1 MCSLSTC
8 KMEVTMETIINVGAD
23 VHKDTNSVCMFD
35 WNEGLFFAEAVIGP
49 GVENMIKYIEKSRK
63 EYGLGNDYRFLIGY
77 EAGPTG
83 YGLCRGLQ
91 KKGYDCV
98 IMAPTTIKK
107 SSSDKRKKT
116 DRRDAKMLAMALAT
130 DTYRRV
136 HVLDDED
143 EGAREFTRAR
153 NSLKR
158 ELKQAKQMLLSFLLR
173 IGRSYPDSGNYWTLK
188 HRKWLETLKFEDRKL
203 NYAYQSYLQQMKDLE
218 ARLALMDEEIE
229 SIADEDRYKD
239 KVDKLVCFSG
249 VDTQTALTLV
259 VEIGDFERF
268 ATAEQF
274 ASYIGLAPGEDSS
287 GQKKRIGSITKEGNS
302 RVRLVLTEAAKAI
315 KRSNPFNKSKRILER
330 QKGQSPDII
339 AYADRGSK
347 RIRQKMARMDDHG
360 KNKNVSTTAGA
371 RELACFS
378 CGG

>member
-1 MCSLSTC
+1 
-8 KMEVTMETIINVGAD
+8 MENIIYVGAD

-35 WNEGLFFAEAVIGP
+35 WNDGSFFAEAVIEP
-49 GVENMIKYIEKSRK
+49 GVENMVKYAEKARK
-63 EYGLGNDYRFLIGY
+63 EYGLGQDCRFLIGY

-136 HVLDDED
+136 YVLDDED
-143 EGAREFTRAR
+143 EGTREFTRAR
-153 NSLKR
+153 NSMLR
-158 ELKQAKQMLLSFLLR
+158 ELRRAKQMLLSFLLR
-173 IGRSYPDSGNYWTLK
+173 LGRSYPDSGNYWTLK
-188 HRKWLETLKFEDRKL
+188 HREWLETIKFEDRKL
-203 NYAYQSYLQQMKDLE
+203 NYAYQSYLQQIKDLE
-218 ARLALMDEEIE
+218 AKLALMDDEIE
-229 SIADEDRYKD
+229 NIADEDRYKD
-239 KVDKLVCFSG
+239 KVDKLVCFKG
-249 VDTQTALTLV
+249 IDTQTALTLV

-274 ASYIGLAPGEDSS
+274 ASYIGLVPGEDSS

-330 QKGQSPDII
+330 QKGQSPEII

-347 RIRQKMARMDDHG
+347 RIRQKMARMDLHG

-371 RELACFS
+371 RELACFIW
-378 CGG
+378 GMMTGNIV

>member
-35 WNEGLFFAEAVIGP
+35 WNEGSFFAEAVIGP

-63 EYGLGNDYRFLIGY
+63 EYGLGNDCRFLIGY

-218 ARLALMDEEIE
+218 ARLALGNKTQLREVCEE
-229 SIADEDRYKD
+229 KHLNQC
-239 KVDKLVCFSG
+239 KF
-249 VDTQTALTLV
+249 TL
-259 VEIGDFERF
+259 
-268 ATAEQF
+268 
-274 ASYIGLAPGEDSS
+274 LP
-287 GQKKRIGSITKEGNS
+287 
-302 RVRLVLTEAAKAI
+302 
-315 KRSNPFNKSKRILER
+315 
-330 QKGQSPDII
+330 
-339 AYADRGSK
+339 
-347 RIRQKMARMDDHG
+347 
-360 KNKNVSTTAGA
+360 
-371 RELACFS
+371 
-378 CGG
+378 

>member
-1 MCSLSTC
+1 MGS
-8 KMEVTMETIINVGAD
+8 IITVGAD

-35 WNEGLFFAEAVIGP
+35 WNDSSFFAEAVIEP
-49 GVENMIKYIEKSRK
+49 GVENMIKYIEKARK
-63 EYGLGNDYRFLIGY
+63 EYGLGRDCRFLIGY

-136 HVLDDED
+136 YVLDDDD
-143 EGAREFTRAR
+143 EGTREFTRAR

-173 IGRSYPDSGNYWTLK
+173 IGRSYPDSGSYWTLK
-188 HRKWLETLKFEDRKL
+188 HRNWLETLKFEDRKL
-203 NYAYQSYLQQMKDLE
+203 NYAYQSYLQQVKDLE
-218 ARLALMDEEIE
+218 AKLALMDDEIE
-229 SIADEDRYKD
+229 SIADEERYKD
-239 KVDKLVCFSG
+239 KVDRLVCFSG
-249 VDTQTALTLV
+249 LDTQTALTLV

-274 ASYIGLAPGEDSS
+274 ASYIGLVPGEDSS
-287 GQKKRIGSITKEGNS
+287 GQKKRTGSITKEGNS
-302 RVRLVLTEAAKAI
+302 RVRVVLTEAAKAI
-315 KRSNPFNKSKRILER
+315 KRSSPYHKSKRILER
-330 QKGQSPDII
+330 QKGQSPEII

-347 RIRQKMARMDDHG
+347 RIWQKMMRMDSHG
-360 KNKNVSTTAGA
+360 KNRNVSTTAGA
-371 RELACFS
+371 RELACFVW
-378 CGG
+378 GMMTGNIA

>member
-1 MCSLSTC
+1 
-8 KMEVTMETIINVGAD
+8 METIIPVGAD

-35 WNEGLFFAEAVIGP
+35 WNDGSFFAEAVIEP
-49 GVENMIKYIEKSRK
+49 GVENMIRYTEKARK
-63 EYGLGNDYRFLIGY
+63 EYGLGKDCRFLIGY

-83 YGLCRGLQ
+83 YGLCKGLL

-107 SSSDKRKKT
+107 SSSDKRRKT

-130 DTYRRV
+130 DAYRRV
-136 HVLDDED
+136 YVLDDED
-143 EGAREFTRAR
+143 EGTREFTRAR

-173 IGRSYPDSGNYWTLK
+173 IGRSYPDSGSYWTQK
-188 HRKWLETLKFEDRKL
+188 HRKWLETLKFKDHKL
-203 NYAYQSYLQQMKDLE
+203 NYAYQSYLQQIKDLE
-218 ARLALMDEEIE
+218 AKLALMDEEIE
-229 SIADEDRYKD
+229 RIADEERYKD
-239 KVDKLVCFSG
+239 KVDKLVCLSG

-259 VEIGDFERF
+259 VEIGDFGRF

-274 ASYIGLAPGEDSS
+274 ASYIGLVPGEDSS

-330 QKGQSPDII
+330 QKGQSPEII

-347 RIRQKMARMDDHG
+347 RIRQKMARMDNHG

-371 RELACFS
+371 RELACFVW
-378 CGG
+378 GMMTGNIA

>member
-1 MCSLSTC
+1 
-8 KMEVTMETIINVGAD
+8 
-23 VHKDTNSVCMFD
+23 
-35 WNEGLFFAEAVIGP
+35 
-49 GVENMIKYIEKSRK
+49 
-63 EYGLGNDYRFLIGY
+63 
-77 EAGPTG
+77 
-83 YGLCRGLQ
+83 
-91 KKGYDCV
+91 
-98 IMAPTTIKK
+98 
-107 SSSDKRKKT
+107 
-116 DRRDAKMLAMALAT
+116 
-130 DTYRRV
+130 
-136 HVLDDED
+136 
-143 EGAREFTRAR
+143 
-153 NSLKR
+153 
-158 ELKQAKQMLLSFLLR
+158 
-173 IGRSYPDSGNYWTLK
+173 
-188 HRKWLETLKFEDRKL
+188 
-203 NYAYQSYLQQMKDLE
+203 
-218 ARLALMDEEIE
+218 MDEEIE

-274 ASYIGLAPGEDSS
+274 ASYIGLVPGEDSS

-371 RELACFS
+371 RELACFVW
-378 CGG
+378 GMMTGNIA

>member
-1 MCSLSTC
+1 
-8 KMEVTMETIINVGAD
+8 METIIPVGAD
-23 VHKDTNSVCMFD
+23 VHKYTNSVCMFD
-35 WNEGLFFAEAVIGP
+35 FKEGSFFAEAVIEP

-63 EYGLGNDYRFLIGY
+63 EYGLGKDCRFLIGY

-107 SSSDKRKKT
+107 SIPDKRKKT
-116 DRRDAKMLAMALAT
+116 DRRDAKMLAMAIAT

-136 HVLDDED
+136 YVLDDED
-143 EGAREFTRAR
+143 EGTREFTRAR

-173 IGRSYPDSGNYWTLK
+173 IGRSYPDSGSYWTQK
-188 HRKWLETLKFEDRKL
+188 HRKWLETLKFKDHKL
-203 NYAYQSYLQQMKDLE
+203 NYAYQSYLQQIKDLE
-218 ARLALMDEEIE
+218 AKLALMDEE
-229 SIADEDRYKD
+229 RYKD
-239 KVDKLVCFSG
+239 KVDKLVCLSG

-274 ASYIGLAPGEDSS
+274 ASYIGLVPGEDSS

-330 QKGQSPDII
+330 QKGQSPDIV

-347 RIRQKMARMDDHG
+347 RIRQKMARMDQHG

-371 RELACFS
+371 RELACFVW
-378 CGG
+378 GMMTGNIA